1 MLTIN
6 GADELVTP
14 AEAASVLGI
23 SPALIRKWA
32 STNKIQAAGLNR
44 SGHKVYRYLD
54 LARYEHQTRRA
65 AGRARRQS
73 ASTDS
78 RIHSVDQVTPSKG
91 EKQ

>member
-1 MLTIN
+1 MFTTN

-14 AEAASVLGI
+14 AEAAPVLGVT
-23 SPALIRKWA
+23 PALIRKWA

-65 AGRARRQS
+65 AGRRHEPS
-73 ASTDS
+73 AGVRTE
-78 RIHSVDQVTPSKG
+78 SVDQVTPSKG